1 MIGLH
6 EKETSPSISLS
17 PMNKNQLKDQLAK
30 RNKEGSPPFVAP
42 DLRLFRQNI
51 VHTGMT
57 GYTNMGDSI
66 DLPKP
71 HVCIVGT
78 GIAGLRCAGVLLEKA
93 VRVTMLEAR
102 NRIGGR
108 V

>member
-1 MIGLH
+1 
-6 EKETSPSISLS
+6 
-17 PMNKNQLKDQLAK
+17 
-30 RNKEGSPPFVAP
+30 
-42 DLRLFRQNI
+42 
-51 VHTGMT
+51 
-57 GYTNMGDSI
+57 MGDSVE
-66 DLPKP
+66 LQKP

>member
-1 MIGLH
+1 M
-6 EKETSPSISLS
+6 S
-17 PMNKNQLKDQLAK
+17 
-30 RNKEGSPPFVAP
+30 
-42 DLRLFRQNI
+42 
-51 VHTGMT
+51 
-57 GYTNMGDSI
+57 DSAE
-66 DLPKP
+66 LPKPKP

-78 GIAGLRCAGVLLEKA
+78 GIAGLRCAAVLLEKADA

>member
-1 MIGLH
+1 M
-6 EKETSPSISLS
+6 
-17 PMNKNQLKDQLAK
+17 
-30 RNKEGSPPFVAP
+30 
-42 DLRLFRQNI
+42 
-51 VHTGMT
+51 HTEN
-57 GYTNMGDSI
+57 TNMGDSI
-66 DLPKP
+66 ELQKP

-78 GIAGLRCAGVLLEKA
+78 GIAGLRCAAVLLEKA